1 MPTPKDEGQYGGGGL
16 ALLPQWTVSDTGRMS
31 TRPHRVDRDPVLV
44 GIDGSESSQDAA
56 CLGAWEASRRGC
68 PLLLVHG
75 AHVAFAGFAG
85 AERVAAA
92 RSAGRQALI
101 GTELRTHAGHPTV
114 HVRSTLV
121 IGSPAGAIVELSAH
135 ASLVV
140 VGARGTGGFGGLR
153 LGTVAAQVARHAH
166 APVIVVRPPTDC
178 PGDDLPCAARP
189 RAGGI
194 VAGVDGSAAS
204 AAVLDL
210 AFEEAEA
217 RRVPLTVVYAW
228 WMLPIHGLGPTAPWH
243 YDPDQAA
250 TQARRML
257 AETLAGWAEKYPDI
271 EVHAVARHDINP
283 VLGLVDASRDAG
295 LLVVGSRGRGG
306 FAGLLLGSVSQS
318 LVEHAM
324 CPVAVVRPRYESL
337 RWS

>member
-1 MPTPKDEGQYGGGGL
+1 VRPQDEGPYGWGDQ
-16 ALLPQWTVSDTGRMS
+16 ALLPQWMVSNTGRVS
-31 TRPHRVDRDPVLV
+31 SRPHRFGQDPVLV
-44 GIDGSESSQDAA
+44 GIDGSPGGQEAA

-75 AHVAFAGFAG
+75 AHVPLAGLAS
-85 AERVAAA
+85 AERTSAAHD
-92 RSAGRQALI
+92 AGRQMLI
-101 GTELRTHAGHPTV
+101 RTELRTHASHPTV
-114 HVRSTLV
+114 HIRSTV
-121 IGSPAGAIVELSAH
+121 VTGSPAGAIVELSAR

-153 LGTVAAQVARHAH
+153 IGTVAAQVARHAH
-166 APVIVVRPPTDC
+166 APVIVVRPPAD
-178 PGDDLPCAARP
+178 GAVDDLPCAVAP
-189 RAGGI
+189 RAGGV

-228 WMLPIHGLGPTAPWH
+228 WMLPLHGLGPTAPWH

-257 AETLAGWAEKYPDI
+257 AETLAGWAEKYPDV

-283 VLGLVDASRDAG
+283 VLGLIEASRDAG

-318 LVEHAM
+318 LVEHAL
-324 CPVAVVRPRYESL
+324 CPVAVVRARDEY
-337 RWS
+337 